1 MLLYVHIYLLIKIS
15 CDLNNADIITLTS
28 QMRKL
33 RLREAK
39 CTAQGSI
46 IAVTLLFKTPNGCPK
61 VQIVQKTLHIV
72 CFFLYTHTY
81 EKV

>member
-61 VQIVQKTLHIV
+61 AQIVENPTYSM
-72 CFFLYTHTY
+72 FFPVHTY
-81 EKV
+81 L